1 MVGHQHHHITPV
13 KTLISVG
20 IALTILTIITV
31 TVGYLQLPPPYNVI
45 FSIGIAVVK
54 ASLVAMFFMNL
65 YWDKKFNTLILVMA
79 LIFLS
84 ALVGITMLD
93 TMFRHAIVPAFAAG

>member
-1 MVGHQHHHITPV
+1 MSEHHITPV
-13 KTLISVG
+13 KTLITVG
-20 IALTILTIITV
+20 IALAILTVITV
-31 TVGYLQLPPPYNVI
+31 AVGYMQLPPPYNVI

-65 YWDKKFNTLILVMA
+65 YWDKKFNALV
-79 LIFLS
+79 LVISIIFLS

-93 TMFRHAIVPAFAAG
+93 TMFRHAIIPAFTAG

>member
-1 MVGHQHHHITPV
+1 MSEQHHITPV
-13 KTLISVG
+13 KTLITVG
-20 IALTILTIITV
+20 VALAILTVITV
-31 TVGYLQLPPPYNVI
+31 GVGFMQLPPPYNVI

-65 YWDKKFNTLILVMA
+65 YWDKKFNALV
-79 LIFLS
+79 LVISIIFLS

-93 TMFRHAIVPAFAAG
+93 TMFRHAIIPTFTAG